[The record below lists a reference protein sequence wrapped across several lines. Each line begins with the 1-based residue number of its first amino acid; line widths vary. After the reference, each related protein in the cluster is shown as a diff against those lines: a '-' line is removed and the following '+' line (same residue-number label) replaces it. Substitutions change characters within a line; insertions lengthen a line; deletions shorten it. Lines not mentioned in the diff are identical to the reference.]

1 MSRLGHSLLSPDFWP
16 ISRENDRQKHDCNLG
31 APMLQNKQI
40 VLSTLGGYL
49 DYLKQ
54 TQPELST
61 EAAYQIAAILTQA
74 EFSLQSAEA
83 MRR

>member
-1 MSRLGHSLLSPDFWP
+1 
-16 ISRENDRQKHDCNLG
+16 
-31 APMLQNKQI
+31 MLQNKQI